1 MNADGVSDPVNLG
14 NPGEYTIME
23 VAQKV
28 LGMIKT
34 SSRLMHRPLP
44 PDDPGRRRPD
54 ISRARELL
62 GWQPTVP
69 LETGLKET
77 IPYFAERLK
86 QEHAPAVATLNF

>member
-1 MNADGVSDPVNLG
+1 MNVDGVSDPVNLG

-28 LGMIKT
+28 LGLINT
-34 SSRLMHRPLP
+34 SSSIIYRPLP
-44 PDDPGRRRPD
+44 PDDPGRRRPN
-54 ISRARELL
+54 ISRAQKLL

-69 LETGLKET
+69 LEAGLKET

-86 QEHAPAVATLNF
+86 QEKRSAVAALNF